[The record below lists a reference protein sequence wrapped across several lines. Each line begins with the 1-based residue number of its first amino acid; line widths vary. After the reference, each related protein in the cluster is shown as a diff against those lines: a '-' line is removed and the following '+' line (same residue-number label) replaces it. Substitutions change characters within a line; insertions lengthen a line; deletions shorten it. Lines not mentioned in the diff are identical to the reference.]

1 MLFDIL
7 RTIIENDGIQDTYDS
22 YMNKIKDI
30 DYSSHYFA
38 LSGGG
43 KTKLKRILKYKLGF
57 VKESSLQQEDLDF
70 YKGLLSNIF

>member
-1 MLFDIL
+1 M
-7 RTIIENDGIQDTYDS
+7 RTIIENDGVQDTYES
-22 YMNKIKDI
+22 YMNKIKDV

-57 VKESSLQQEDLDF
+57 IKESGLQQEDLDF
-70 YKGLLSNIF
+70 LKGIIK